1 MCEYCGCQDIPAIA
15 ELTAEHDR
23 LRELSR
29 ELVDACQACDLDA
42 ARGLAAQ
49 MLSVLWQHTAVEEDG
64 LFPALASEFGD
75 YLTTLETEHQ
85 RVHAALENLFFVAPP
100 AYWPEDTIAA
110 LDLLFEHILKEQD
123 GLFPAALATL
133 DAHGWDVVIAA
144 RQRATAVDVSLVRS
158 AGPLAR

>member
-29 ELVDACQACDLDA
+29 ELVDACEACDLDA
-42 ARGLAAQ
+42 ARDLAAR
-49 MLSVLWQHTAVEEDG
+49 MLTVLWPHTSVEEDG
-64 LFPALASEFGD
+64 LFPALAAEFGD
-75 YLTTLETEHQ
+75 YLGTLQTEH
-85 RVHAALENLFFVAPP
+85 RRIHAALENLFFVAPP
-100 AYWPEDTIAA
+100 AYWPENTIAA

-133 DAHGWDVVIAA
+133 DAHGWESVIAA
-144 RQRATAVDVSLVRS
+144 RQRATAGDASLVRS
-158 AGPLAR
+158 AGLLAR